1 MSLNANEQHGMELIK
16 SKSSTIKALPIDTLR
31 HCLSFLGS
39 SDNYYF
45 LASVCKDFKTVVE
58 QLYRGNRN
66 TSTES
71 IIATVSTCNHV
82 FDLLFGDTDLT
93 KKEREVYIEKV
104 AIKIFVNDRVDIFE
118 GSIIPVRTTAEKEK
132 VMIGNMKMYI
142 LSAINHRST
151 EIMRSI
157 IKNQKNVQ
165 FMKVQINTRRNGFSL
180 ASHATAACDV
190 HMIKELIDHGV
201 AFNADSLF
209 YALRRD
215 DLDTFKYLVDVVKVQ
230 VYDRKEKALIVCD
243 VLGHQKC
250 NDAFEMLMR
259 HGFVCFTD
267 LREVLLYTIAS
278 HKPTLDLVKR
288 LLGILVNEI
297 EIDDSDVFFHHLVS
311 ACIEAEERRLDI
323 LSYISTSIREIDVQ
337 SFISFY
343 EDKDDEEAAEFLRG
357 ML

>member
-1 MSLNANEQHGMELIK
+1 MSLNANEQHGMDLVK
-16 SKSSTIKALPIDTLR
+16 SKSSTNKALPIDILR

-215 DLDTFKYLVDVVKVQ
+215 DLDTFEYLVDVVKV
-230 VYDRKEKALIVCD
+230 RVCD
-243 VLGHQKC
+243 REEKIKVVFEALTHQKY
-250 NDAFEMLMR
+250 NDAYEMLMR
-259 HGFVCFTD
+259 NGFVCFTA
-267 LREVLLYTIAS
+267 LEQISLCMITTQN
-278 HKPTLDLVKR
+278 PTLDRVKF
-288 LLGILVNEI
+288 LLGCLRYENTSNR
-297 EIDDSDVFFHHLVS
+297 DQFLHHLICV
-311 ACIEAEERRLDI
+311 CVKMRRMDI
-323 LSYISTSIREIDVQ
+323 LTYMNTSREIDVE
-337 SFISFY
+337 SFVLYFQVN
-343 EDKDDEEAAEFLRG
+343 DDVEAAEFLRG